1 LTGAVLTT
9 HISVEGRAERSA
21 ESLRTYTVSPG
32 YFRAMGIR
40 LMSGR
45 PFNGDDGNDNGP
57 SPVLVNEAFARHFW
71 PGESAVGKRIRPSGD
86 GKDNPWQ
93 VVIGVVGNT
102 RDAALNEAPSPALYY
117 HYQRYVGPTFVAT
130 VVVHATGNPGE
141 LTRSVRQAITA
152 TDPALPVAR
161 VASMVQVMDESV
173 WQNRLSTV
181 LLSLFSGLALILA
194 AIGIYGTLS
203 YVVQQSLAEAGIR
216 LALGATP
223 ALILRSTLRGAMAPA
238 IAGAA
243 LGLLASVALTRVIG
257 AYLYGITATDPWM
270 LAASAAVL
278 LAIAL
283 VAGLVPARRAALVD
297 PMAVLRHE

>member
-1 LTGAVLTT
+1 
-9 HISVEGRAERSA
+9 
-21 ESLRTYTVSPG
+21 
-32 YFRAMGIR
+32 
-40 LMSGR
+40 
-45 PFNGDDGNDNGP
+45 
-57 SPVLVNEAFARHFW
+57 
-71 PGESAVGKRIRPSGD
+71 
-86 GKDNPWQ
+86 
-93 VVIGVVGNT
+93 
-102 RDAALNEAPSPALYY
+102 LNEAPSPALYY

-130 VVVHATGNPGE
+130 MVIRAAGDPGE

-152 TDPALPVAR
+152 TDPALPVSR

-173 WQNRLSTV
+173 WRNRLSTV

-203 YVVQQSLAEAGIR
+203 YAVQQSLAEAGVR

-238 IAGAA
+238 IAGAV
-243 LGLLASVALTRVIG
+243 LGLLASIALTRFIG
-257 AYLYGITATDPWM
+257 AYLYGITATDPWT

-278 LAIAL
+278 LVIAL
-283 VAGLVPARRAALVD
+283 VAGLGPAWRAAFVD